1 MALVNRRPKHPVL
14 HHSDRGCQYAGKQYQ
29 DKLIE
34 FTFDS
39 QCVPHYARIRD
50 QLEREGQIIGGNDLM
65 IAAIALANN
74 LTLLTHNG
82 DEFQSV
88 PRLRIEDWVRAGV

>member
-1 MALVNRRPKHPVL
+1 
-14 HHSDRGCQYAGKQYQ
+14 
-29 DKLIE
+29 
-34 FTFDS
+34 
-39 QCVPHYARIRD
+39 
-50 QLEREGQIIGGNDLM
+50 M